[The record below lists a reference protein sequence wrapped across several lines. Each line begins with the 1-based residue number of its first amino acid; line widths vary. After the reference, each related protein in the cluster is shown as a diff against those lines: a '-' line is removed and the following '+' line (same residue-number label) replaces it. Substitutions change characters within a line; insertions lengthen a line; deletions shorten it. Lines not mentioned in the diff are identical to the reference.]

1 MKRTTKRLLALLL
14 CLAVLPV
21 EGFAALAKDKVTEP
35 PAYMRELS
43 RLVAATAS
51 DSDFGEIQLTIGEP
65 EMEVDGETQPITDD
79 ESVAPFVDEN
89 NELQIPV
96 EVIDEADLNGSGFLS
111 AEEMKEQGYDV
122 QTDDS
127 TGTVIITEPYQQC
140 RLIVKTTDGKVRVT
154 RRGKLLF
161 TGPIA
166 TIRHFKETVKEVKQ
180 AQECGILLDGFGD
193 FEEGDVLECF
203 AFEELPKSL

>member
-1 MKRTTKRLLALLL
+1 MAAKGAIRTGCFMERKSTIQRRRKA
-14 CLAVLPV
+14 
-21 EGFAALAKDKVTEP
+21 
-35 PAYMRELS
+35 S
-43 RLVAATAS
+43 RVS
-51 DSDFGEIQLTIGEP
+51 
-65 EMEVDGETQPITDD
+65 
-79 ESVAPFVDEN
+79 
-89 NELQIPV
+89 
-96 EVIDEADLNGSGFLS
+96 
-111 AEEMKEQGYDV
+111 
-122 QTDDS
+122 
-127 TGTVIITEPYQQC
+127 
-140 RLIVKTTDGKVRVT
+140 